1 MSIADYRPCVG
12 LVSLLLLTSPTL
24 LGQKLSVTVF
34 DSKTG
39 QALKDLTAQNFDVT
53 DGKLPLTVQSAEYRE
68 EPLDIMVVADASFLG
83 EVIRPIVSPVVRRL
97 PSGAQMAL
105 VTYDQSAT
113 LVQDLTDSEER
124 LLAGSA
130 AITYGNNPRALDALY
145 AAIDGGFSGSPGR
158 RVVVLLSSGVEGRS
172 RTKLS
177 EVITLARQ
185 HDVAIFVAFA
195 DGTDSHLF
203 QQLAGNTGGAWFHLK
218 KLGLSPNASADLI
231 YSAMAG
237 SYELDISGVD
247 QFGDRLKV
255 KITGL
260 QKSKMKIVV
269 SIRPVD

>member
-1 MSIADYRPCVG
+1 MRVADYRASVG
-12 LVSLLLLTSPTL
+12 LGFLLLLTSTVA
-24 LGQKLSVTVF
+24 LGQNLSLTVF

-39 QALKDLTAQNFDVT
+39 QVLKGLTAQNFEVT
-53 DGKLPLTVQSAEYRE
+53 DGKLLLTVQSAEYQE

-83 EVIRPIVSPVVRRL
+83 EAIRPLLSPTIRRL

-105 VTYDQSAT
+105 VTFDQAAT
-113 LVQDLTDSEER
+113 LVQDFTDSEER
-124 LLAGSA
+124 LLAGSEA
-130 AITYGNNPRALDALY
+130 LTYGNNPRALDALY

-158 RVVVLLSSGVEGRS
+158 RVVILLSSGVEGQG

-177 EVITLARQ
+177 EVISLARQ
-185 HDVAIFVAFA
+185 HDVAIFAAFA

-237 SYELDISGVD
+237 SYLLDVTGVD

-255 KITGL
+255 KITGMP
-260 QKSKMKIVV
+260 KSKMKIVV